1 MYILPLIM
9 SICSDITIIVG
20 LGYQQGSL
28 MLWYPSLHAY
38 LCVPMCVPY
47 MFLIRKTTI
56 FLARTINHLFDI

>member
-28 MLWYPSLHAY
+28 MLWHPSLHAY